1 MMGQAAMP
9 DMLKYAIA
17 NSVNSDANNVD
28 FILQLKHVILIM

>member
-28 FILQLKHVILIM
+28 SEKGVPYIYL